1 MNLKAVP
8 EYIKKMDR
16 RKLIVSVVQLCVLF
30 ALVIGVYY
38 VVKFCR
44 ETVPHPNKI
53 DFEYTNPDGT
63 LNEKELF
70 RDYLEKDRRRKEAGY
85 RDDF

>member
-1 MNLKAVP
+1 MNLKAVL

-16 RKLIVSVVQLCVLF
+16 RKLIISVVQLCVLF

-44 ETVPHPNKI
+44 ETVPDPNKL
-53 DFEYTNPDGT
+53 DFEYINPDGT

-70 RDYLEKDRRRKEAGY
+70 REFLDKDRRKKEA
-85 RDDF
+85 RDRDGF